1 MSILEKGTAY
11 EELPDVYLIYITEKD
26 FIGQKKGIYIVKRI
40 VLDNMVL
47 NNGIY
52 EFYVNLKG
60 ETATSEQRELLDFIV
75 NSRSN
80 YKTDAFPHLAR
91 RVTMFKE
98 ERKGV
103 DIMCKIIER
112 ERAEAKT
119 EGFIAIV
126 RKKYQ
131 KGNTPEQ
138 AAEALELDTEYVRSI
153 MSMMDLQ
160 IMSDEE
166 IAIKMVN
173 EQNQNSYLYS

>member
-1 MSILEKGTAY
+1 MQKVAGNLEDY
-11 EELPDVYLIYITEKD
+11 EEKRKKVSKFNLTSDV
-26 FIGQKKGIYIVKRI
+26 F
-40 VLDNMVL
+40 
-47 NNGIY
+47 
-52 EFYVNLKG
+52 F
-60 ETATSEQRELLDFIV
+60 
-75 NSRSN
+75 SN

-173 EQNQNSYLYS
+173 EQNQNSYMHS